1 VTGSRLTRLDLAL
14 MSLLTVVGGLVR
26 GWHLTRPPSYFDEG
40 IYAPDACWL
49 LHRSAALCGQA
60 HEVAPEHPPLAKW
73 LIAAGIEA
81 LGYHSSGWRIASLVA
96 GTLMI
101 PLLYLLGRRLIGS
114 TVGATV
120 AAGLLTIDFLHF
132 LHSRLAMLDIFVAF
146 FVLVAV
152 LCAVIDR
159 DRLAAG
165 AVRPGR
171 LARPWRLAA
180 GLAAGAAVACKWSG
194 LGVLLAIIV
203 LTVLWE
209 LAQPGGGRRLRS
221 QVAPIIGSLLLAPLA
236 VYMISYIG
244 VLNGTL
250 LTEPW
255 KADFWLRAFAR
266 RQHLMLTKQSGL
278 NGSQPYSSPPWSWP
292 LLRRPVVYFFRQTPT
307 GAYREVLGMGSPLVW
322 WASIPAVGYAV
333 WRWARGRDPWSPEA
347 VIVVVIA
354 CLYLP
359 WFIVATHRGQL
370 YLFYMLPIVPFMCL
384 ALARV
389 ADRLWSRTAGRAAVA
404 VVACGALA
412 LFGVYYP
419 LLAARPLSPAQWRE
433 RLVFRGGCTSQKP
446 ILYTSERP
454 PPGFCWI

>member
-1 VTGSRLTRLDLAL
+1 MTRGGLTRLDLGL
-14 MSLLTVVGGLVR
+14 MSLLTVAGGLIR

-40 IYAPDACWL
+40 FYAPDACWL
-49 LHRSAALCGQA
+49 LHRSAALCGNA
-60 HEVAPEHPPLAKW
+60 HEAAPEHPPLAKW
-73 LIAAGIEA
+73 LIASGIEL
-81 LGYHSSGWRIASLVA
+81 LGYHSSGWRIASLIA
-96 GTLMI
+96 GTVMI

-120 AAGLLTIDFLHF
+120 AAGLLAIDFLQF

-146 FVLVAV
+146 FVLAAV

-165 AVRPGR
+165 ALRSGR
-171 LARPWRLAA
+171 VARPWRLAA
-180 GLAAGAAVACKWSG
+180 GLCAGAAVACKWSG
-194 LGVLLAIIV
+194 LGALLAIIV
-203 LTVLWE
+203 LNVMWE
-209 LAQPGGGRRLRS
+209 LAQPDGRRRLLS
-221 QVAPIIGSLLLAPLA
+221 QAAPMVGSLLIAPLA
-236 VYMISYIG
+236 VYVASYIH

-255 KADFWLRAFAR
+255 KSDFWPRAFLR

-278 NGSQPYSSPPWSWP
+278 HPSQPYTSPPWSWP
-292 LLRRPVVYFFRQTPT
+292 LVRRPVVYFFRETPD

-322 WASIPAVGYAV
+322 WASIPAVAYAAWGWV
-333 WRWARGRDPWSPEA
+333 RNRDPFSAQA
-347 VIVVVIA
+347 VIVVVLA

-359 WFIVATHRGQL
+359 WFAVAIRRGEL
-370 YLFYMLPIVPFMCL
+370 YLFYMLPLVPFMCL
-384 ALARV
+384 ALALV

-404 VVACGALA
+404 VFACAALV
-412 LFGVYYP
+412 LFGIYYP

-433 RLVFRGGCTSQKP
+433 RLIFRDGCTSQKP
-446 ILYTSERP
+446 VLYTSERP